1 MRHLTYY
8 VGTTLDGH
16 AAGPGDEVDFYPVSQ
31 DHLEHMVATYPE
43 VLPTH
48 VRVDLGVD
56 PETPNLRWDTVV
68 QGRRTY
74 QMALDAGI
82 TNPYAHLRQYVV
94 SSTLDPATDPAVT
107 VVTDPVGTVRR
118 LKAEPSEDGGLGVW
132 LAGGGTLAGALADE
146 IDELVV
152 KVYPVLAGSGR
163 PFLTGAFSPRTFE
176 LVDVSPPFRSGCV
189 VMSYRRR

>member
-8 VGTTLDGH
+8 IGTTLDGH
-16 AAGPGDEVDFYPVSQ
+16 AAGPDDEVDFHPVSQ

-56 PETPNLRWDTVV
+56 PDTANLRWDTVV

-82 TNPYAHLRQYVV
+82 TSPYAHLRQYVV

-107 VVTDPVGTVRR
+107 VVADPVATVRQ
-118 LKAEPSEDGGLGVW
+118 LKAEDGGLGVW
-132 LAGGGTLAGALADE
+132 LAGGGTLAGALAEE

-152 KVYPVLAGSGR
+152 KVYPLLTGSGR
-163 PFLTGAFSPRTFE
+163 PYLTGAFSPRAFE
-176 LVDVSPPFRSGCV
+176 LVDVSPPFASGCV

>member
-16 AAGPGDEVDFYPVSQ
+16 AAGPGDEVEHFPVSQ
-31 DHLEHMVATYPE
+31 DHLDHMVATYPE

-48 VRVDLGVD
+48 VRAALGVD
-56 PETPNLRWDTVV
+56 PDAPNRRWDTVV

-74 QMALDAGI
+74 QPALDAGI
-82 TNPYAHLRQYVV
+82 TSPYAHLRQYVA

-107 VVTDPVGTVRR
+107 VVTDPVATVRA
-118 LKAEPSEDGGLGVW
+118 LKAEDGGLGVW
-132 LAGGGTLAGALADE
+132 LAGGGTLAGALAEE

-152 KVYPVLAGSGR
+152 KVYPLLTGSGR
-163 PFLTGAFSPRTFE
+163 PFFTGAFSPRTFE
-176 LVDVSPPFRSGCV
+176 LVDVSPPFESGCV
-189 VMSYRRR
+189 VMTYRRAA